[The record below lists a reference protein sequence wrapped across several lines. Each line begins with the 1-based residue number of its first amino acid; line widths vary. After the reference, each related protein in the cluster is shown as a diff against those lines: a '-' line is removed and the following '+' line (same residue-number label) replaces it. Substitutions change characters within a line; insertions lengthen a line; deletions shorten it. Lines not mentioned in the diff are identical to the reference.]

1 MAAKHFVRMLLG
13 ATLALAI
20 FANLAGP
27 AGAAGIEEATA
38 AARQHRQANERAI
51 LSEYMALLALPN
63 HGLDQD
69 DIRRNAD
76 HIKAM
81 LEARGIA
88 VRLLELEGSPPVVFG
103 ELAAPGAETTVVLY
117 VHYDGQPVNPE
128 EWQNPPFSPVLM
140 SGRHDQGG
148 RELKLD
154 EVTGPFDPDWR
165 LYARSA
171 SDDKVPVIG
180 LVAAL
185 DALRAAGIPLS
196 VNLKF
201 FFEGEEELG
210 SPHLAQMLAKYKD
223 ELAADLWIFL
233 DGPVHASGQ
242 NQIAFGVRG
251 STGFDVT
258 TYGAARPLHS
268 GHYGNYAPNP
278 IMLLAHLLT
287 SMRDEDSRI
296 LVAGYYDDVVA
307 PSARDL
313 EWIARAP
320 GGNQAM
326 RQDLGIARS
335 ESRGKRVEEA
345 ILWPAINIRGIRAGQ
360 VREQASN
367 VIVTEATASVGLRL
381 VPNLTPLSVRPL
393 IEAHIRGQ
401 GYHIVYDHPDE
412 AMRRAHAKIARI
424 EWEGGYP
431 GVRTPLDHPASRA
444 LIAIIQGATGGEAVV
459 VPSMGG
465 SLPIWYIKD
474 ILDVPLVML
483 PIANHDNNQHAEN
496 ENIRLGNL
504 WRGIEIYAAVLAEL
518 GAMMGE

>member
-1 MAAKHFVRMLLG
+1 MTARRCVRMFLG
-13 ATLALAI
+13 AVLALAI
-20 FANLAGP
+20 FAGVGGDAR
-27 AGAAGIEEATA
+27 AAGIEAATA
-38 AARQHRQANERAI
+38 AARHFREANERAI
-51 LSEYMALLALPN
+51 LAEFMTLLALPN
-63 HGLDQD
+63 HGLDQAA
-69 DIRRNAD
+69 IRRNAD

-88 VRLLELEGSPPVVFG
+88 TRLLELEGSPPAVFG
-103 ELAAPGAETTVVLY
+103 ELTTPGAETTVVFY
-117 VHYDGQPVNPE
+117 VHYDGQPVNPD
-128 EWQNPPFSPVLM
+128 EWQYPPFSPVLL
-140 SGRHDQGG
+140 SARHDRGG
-148 RELKLD
+148 RELRLD
-154 EVTGPFDPDWR
+154 DIDGPLDPDWR

-171 SDDKVPVIG
+171 SDDKAPVIG
-180 LVAAL
+180 LLAAL

-196 VNLKF
+196 LNLKF

-233 DGPVHASGQ
+233 DGPVHPSGN
-242 NQIAFGVRG
+242 NQLAFGVRG

-258 TYGAARPLHS
+258 TYGASRPLHS

-278 IMLLAHLLT
+278 IMLLAHLLA

-296 LVAGYYDDVVA
+296 LVDGYYDDVVA
-307 PSARDL
+307 PTGRDL
-313 EWIARAP
+313 EWIAKAP
-320 GGNQAM
+320 GGNRAM
-326 RQDLGIARS
+326 REDLGIARS
-335 ESRGKRVEEA
+335 ESQGKRVEEA

-360 VREQASN
+360 IRDQASN

-381 VPNLTPLSVRPL
+381 VPNQTPASVRPL

-401 GYHIVYDHPDE
+401 GYHIVHDHPDE
-412 AMRRAHAKIARI
+412 ATRRGHAKIARI

-444 LIAIIQGATGGEAVV
+444 LIAIVQGATGGEAVV

-474 ILDVPLVML
+474 ILGVPLVML